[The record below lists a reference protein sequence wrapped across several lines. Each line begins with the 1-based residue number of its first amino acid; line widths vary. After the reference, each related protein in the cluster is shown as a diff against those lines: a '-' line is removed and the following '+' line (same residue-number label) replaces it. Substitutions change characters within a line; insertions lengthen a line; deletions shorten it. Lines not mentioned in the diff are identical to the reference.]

1 MLIRTLSIVSVMTVT
16 ALCAFPLLADDDD
29 EAHTP
34 AYRYG
39 MRLDIARVIRIDEP
53 APPTCEI
60 VRAKMTYVN
69 SQGATE
75 QVSFLKQAEA
85 CLHQ

>member
-1 MLIRTLSIVSVMTVT
+1 MRTRILSIVSMMTMT
-16 ALCAFPLLADDDD
+16 ALNSPPLLAR
-29 EAHTP
+29 EQAEVP

-39 MRLDIARVIRIDEP
+39 SQLDIARVIRIEEP

-60 VRAKMTYVN
+60 VQAKMTFV
-69 SQGATE
+69 STHGVTE

-85 CLHQ
+85 CRRI